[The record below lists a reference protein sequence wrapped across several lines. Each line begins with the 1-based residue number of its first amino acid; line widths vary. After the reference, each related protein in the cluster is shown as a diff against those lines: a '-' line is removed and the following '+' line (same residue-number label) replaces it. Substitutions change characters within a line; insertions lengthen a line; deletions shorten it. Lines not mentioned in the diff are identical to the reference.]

1 MKYQLVEDVD
11 ALPGPKLVFYVITH
25 GTKDHGD
32 KYVLRRQVAGKS
44 VIYVEKGAVGVRDT
58 LAQVRTLVPD
68 GLVRMPRVVGDD
80 PVIMETWM

>member
-1 MKYQLVEDVD
+1 MRYQVVKDVD
-11 ALPGPKLVFYVITH
+11 ELPGQKLVFYVITR

-44 VIYVEKGAVGVRDT
+44 VIYVEKDAVGVGDT
-58 LAQVRTLVPD
+58 LAHVRTLVPD